1 MKKYFFLSA
10 MVFLSISLKAQKQ
23 LIKLWETDSV
33 VNMPESVLHDPK
45 ANVLYVSIMGND
57 PDAKDGIGGIGKMQP
72 DGKVINLDW
81 VTGLNAPKGLAIFG
95 NLMYAADITDV
106 VVIDI
111 AKGKVIRKIPIENTK
126 FLNDITVS
134 DKGIVY
140 VSDTRIKKIFK
151 IEKNVPSLYLDSLS
165 GVNGLKAIKN
175 DLYIL
180 SGKQFLKADKNKKI
194 SQIGVLPAGGDGLE
208 PIGNGDFIASSWGGF
223 IYYLT
228 ADGKCEVLLDTH
240 LEKKNTADIGYDPVK
255 KVVFIPTFYKKSVM
269 AYQLK

>member
-1 MKKYFFLSA
+1 MKKYFLLISMA
-10 MVFLSISLKAQKQ
+10 FLSISLKAQKQ
-23 LIKLWETDSV
+23 LLKIWETDSV

-57 PDAKDGIGGIGKMQP
+57 PDEKDGIGGVGKMQP

-81 VTGLNAPKGLAIFG
+81 VTGLNAPKGLAKFG
-95 NLMYAADITDV
+95 NLLYAADLTEV

-140 VSDTRIKKIFK
+140 VSDTRIKKVFK
-151 IEKNVPSLYLDSLS
+151 IENNVPSLYLDSLN
-165 GVNGLKAIKN
+165 GVNGLKAIKG

-180 SGKQFLKADKNKKI
+180 AGKQFLKADKDKKI
-194 SQIGVLPAGGDGLE
+194 TQIALLPAGGDGLE
-208 PIGNGDFIASSWGGF
+208 PVGNGDFICSSWGGYV
-223 IYYLT
+223 YYVT

-240 LEKKNTADIGYDPVK
+240 LEKKNTADIGYDPIK
-255 KVVFIPTFYKKSVM
+255 KIVFIPTFYNKTVM

>member
-1 MKKYFFLSA
+1 MKKYCFLTA
-10 MVFLSISLKAQKQ
+10 MVFLSISLKAQQQ
-23 LIKLWETDSV
+23 LVKIWETDSV

-45 ANVLYVSIMGND
+45 ANILYVSIMGNG
-57 PDAKDGIGGIGKMQP
+57 PDEKDGIGGIGKMQP

-81 VTGLNAPKGLAIFG
+81 VTGLNAPKGLAKFG
-95 NLMYAADITDV
+95 NLLYAADLTEV

-111 AKGKVIRKIPIENTK
+111 AKAKVIRKIPIENTK

-140 VSDTRIKKIFK
+140 VSDTRMKKIFK
-151 IEKNVPSLYLDSLS
+151 IEKNVPSLYMDSLN
-165 GVNGLKAIKN
+165 GVNGLKAIKK

-180 SGKQFLKADKNKKI
+180 AGKQFLKADENKKI
-194 SQIGVLPAGGDGLE
+194 TQIAVLPAGGDGLE
-208 PIGNGDFIASSWGGF
+208 PVGNGDFICSSWGGY
-223 IYYLT
+223 IYYVT
-228 ADGKCEVLLDTH
+228 SDGKCEVLLDTH
-240 LEKKNTADIGYDPVK
+240 LEKKNTADIAYDPIK

>member
-1 MKKYFFLSA
+1 MKKYLFLTS
-10 MVFLSISLKAQKQ
+10 MVFLSISLKAQHHLLK
-23 LIKLWETDSV
+23 IWETDSV

-45 ANVLYVSIMGND
+45 ANILYVSIMGNG
-57 PDAKDGIGGIGKMQP
+57 PDEKDGIGGIGKMQSN
-72 DGKVINLDW
+72 GKVINFDW
-81 VTGLNAPKGLAIFG
+81 VTGLNAPKGLAKFG
-95 NLMYAADITDV
+95 NLLYAADLTEV

-140 VSDTRIKKIFK
+140 VSDTRMKKIFK
-151 IEKNVPSLYLDSLS
+151 IEKNVPSLYMDSLN

-180 SGKQFLKADKNKKI
+180 SGKQFLKADQNKKI
-194 SQIGVLPAGGDGLE
+194 TQIALLPAGGDGLE
-208 PIGNGDFIASSWGGF
+208 PVGNGDFICSSWGGYV
-223 IYYLT
+223 YYVT
-228 ADGKCEVLLDTH
+228 AAGKCDVLLDTH

-255 KVVFIPTFYKKSVM
+255 KIVFIPTFYKKTVM